1 MKFLLS
7 LFSFFSLEEHVWTQ
21 IKNTYISIRLI
32 TMIYIRNK
40 LYFEYSFIFYRREEK
55 KKVLNYKI

>member
-32 TMIYIRNK
+32 TMIYIYGINYTLNTV
-40 LYFEYSFIFYRREEK
+40 LYFIEEK
-55 KKVLNYKI
+55 KRRKF